1 MKGKNKIEYW
11 ANNSKIINKIKK
23 SLLEKG
29 LEVDHIITASTIP
42 VLKFGEYYL
51 VGVENII
58 ANYSLDS
65 SKIF

>member
-51 VGVENII
+51 VGVGNII